1 MILLRR
7 GVRRHSNPILL
18 NGLRLPLSKLRLL
31 KSVPQA
37 PSDVPCLRWE
47 IPLIYSPGSPP
58 RALISFLCMSYRM
71 HRIALLGSTGS
82 IGDSTQDVI
91 RRLGDGYQLVAV
103 AAGRNWEKVARQVE
117 EFRPKMVAIADEDAA
132 SCLASELNGSD
143 VQVLAGTKGI
153 CEIAGHPDVDLVVL
167 GISGAAA
174 LPAAVAAIKSGKRLC
189 LANKEALVIAGQIM
203 TTLAREF
210 DAQIIPV
217 DSEHS
222 ALFQSLK
229 AGKKGEVKKLLLTAS
244 GGPFRCTPKEELA
257 KVTPDQALKHP
268 TWNMGNKITID
279 SATMMN
285 KSLEIIEARW
295 LFDVSPDQIEVVIHP
310 QSIVHSMVEFCDG
323 SVIAQLG
330 LPDMRVPIQLA
341 ITYPDRMESPV
352 AAPDWSEI
360 GTLTFDQ
367 PDHERFPS
375 LQMGYRAAREG
386 GTLGAV
392 MNAANEIAVE
402 QFFNRRISFTQIFD
416 LVADVMQSHDV
427 VDDPELEDVFAADRW
442 SREKAGEWCP

>member
-1 MILLRR
+1 
-7 GVRRHSNPILL
+7 
-18 NGLRLPLSKLRLL
+18 
-31 KSVPQA
+31 
-37 PSDVPCLRWE
+37 
-47 IPLIYSPGSPP
+47 
-58 RALISFLCMSYRM
+58 M

-229 AGKKGEVKKLLLTAS
+229 AGRKGEVKKLLLTAS

-257 KVTPDQALKHP
+257 KVPPDQALKHP

-442 SREKAGEWCP
+442 SRKKAGEWCP

>member
-1 MILLRR
+1 
-7 GVRRHSNPILL
+7 
-18 NGLRLPLSKLRLL
+18 
-31 KSVPQA
+31 
-37 PSDVPCLRWE
+37 
-47 IPLIYSPGSPP
+47 
-58 RALISFLCMSYRM
+58 MSYRM

-132 SCLASELNGSD
+132 SCLASELNGSG

>member
-1 MILLRR
+1 
-7 GVRRHSNPILL
+7 
-18 NGLRLPLSKLRLL
+18 
-31 KSVPQA
+31 
-37 PSDVPCLRWE
+37 
-47 IPLIYSPGSPP
+47 
-58 RALISFLCMSYRM
+58 M

-229 AGKKGEVKKLLLTAS
+229 AGRKGEVKKLLLTAS

-442 SREKAGEWCP
+442 SRKKAGEWCP

>member
-1 MILLRR
+1 
-7 GVRRHSNPILL
+7 
-18 NGLRLPLSKLRLL
+18 
-31 KSVPQA
+31 
-37 PSDVPCLRWE
+37 
-47 IPLIYSPGSPP
+47 
-58 RALISFLCMSYRM
+58 MSYRM

-352 AAPDWSEI
+352 AAPNWSEI

>member
-1 MILLRR
+1 
-7 GVRRHSNPILL
+7 
-18 NGLRLPLSKLRLL
+18 
-31 KSVPQA
+31 
-37 PSDVPCLRWE
+37 
-47 IPLIYSPGSPP
+47 
-58 RALISFLCMSYRM
+58 M

-229 AGKKGEVKKLLLTAS
+229 AGRKGEVKKLLLTAS

>member
-1 MILLRR
+1 
-7 GVRRHSNPILL
+7 
-18 NGLRLPLSKLRLL
+18 
-31 KSVPQA
+31 
-37 PSDVPCLRWE
+37 
-47 IPLIYSPGSPP
+47 
-58 RALISFLCMSYRM
+58 M

-91 RRLGDGYQLVAV
+91 RGLGDGYQLVAV

-203 TTLAREF
+203 TTLAKEF

-229 AGKKGEVKKLLLTAS
+229 AGREGEVKKLLLTAS

-392 MNAANEIAVE
+392 MNAANEIAVD

-427 VDDPELEDVFAADRW
+427 VDAPELEDVFAADRW
-442 SREKAGEWCP
+442 SRKKAGEWCP

>member
-1 MILLRR
+1 
-7 GVRRHSNPILL
+7 
-18 NGLRLPLSKLRLL
+18 
-31 KSVPQA
+31 
-37 PSDVPCLRWE
+37 
-47 IPLIYSPGSPP
+47 
-58 RALISFLCMSYRM
+58 MSYRM

-91 RRLGDGYQLVAV
+91 RGLGDGYQLVAV

-203 TTLAREF
+203 TTLAKEF

-229 AGKKGEVKKLLLTAS
+229 AGREGEVKKLLLTAS

-392 MNAANEIAVE
+392 MNAANEIAVD

-427 VDDPELEDVFAADRW
+427 VDAPELEDVFAADRW
-442 SREKAGEWCP
+442 SRKKAGEWCP